1 MPPKLT
7 PVLLYQIFR
16 RVFTQSLF
24 TLFCPAPFNCLRIRW
39 RIRWIH
45 TSHAT
50 SALQRCYLLAVVMN
64 GLWENFLWIYIK
76 TAIFIQL
83 CVHLIPIQL
92 CEISHIWH
100 TAYQTKLENLPIL
113 MLCGIL
119 LYDQWCLSNLVLK
132 LHQIWK
138 FENQFYNWTT
148 EPLSAIGHLDSL
160 NLTGLSRLKS
170 QSHKSFVSLNDHFVR
185 SQTWLRI
192 SSTVMFFFWLERPLL
207 HLNWCSIATE
217 RLEAEFP
224 KVPYCAL
231 NCFRLNSMVDT
242 FNATADLIPEVTPW
256 RRIPF
261 HSTAYSHNSKAV
273 KT

>member
-1 MPPKLT
+1 MGHAHDRWGTRRYTNPLNWQSRHAPQIHT
-7 PVLLYQIFR
+7 PSSLSDYS
-16 RVFTQSLF
+16 QSF
-24 TLFCPAPFNCLRIRW
+24 HTET
-39 RIRWIH
+39 IH

-50 SALQRCYLLAVVMN
+50 SAFQRCYLLAVVMN
-64 GLWENFLWIYIK
+64 ELWENVLWIYIK

-119 LYDQWCLSNLVLK
+119 LFDQWCLSNLVLK

-148 EPLSAIGHLDSL
+148 EPLSALGHLDSL

-192 SSTVMFFFWLERPLL
+192 SSTVMFFSDWRGLCCT
-207 HLNWCSIATE
+207 WID
-217 RLEAEFP
+217 
-224 KVPYCAL
+224 VP
-231 NCFRLNSMVDT
+231 
-242 FNATADLIPEVTPW
+242 
-256 RRIPF
+256 
-261 HSTAYSHNSKAV
+261 
-273 KT
+273 